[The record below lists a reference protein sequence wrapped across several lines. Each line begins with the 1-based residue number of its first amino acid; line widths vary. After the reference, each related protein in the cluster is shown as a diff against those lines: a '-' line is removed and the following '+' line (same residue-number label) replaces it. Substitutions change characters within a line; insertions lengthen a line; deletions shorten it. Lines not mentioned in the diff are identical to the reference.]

1 MDVDHGL
8 KMNLSHREIRALL
21 LYEFR
26 LGRTAT
32 EATNNICSTVG
43 EDILSICMAEH
54 WLNCIKNGNLKFDD
68 LLRSGRP
75 LELDVDLLKQ
85 LIEED
90 PRLTSRYL
98 AKQLGCS
105 HTAVKKHLS
114 ESDKTWKY
122 GVWIPRE

>member
-21 LYEFR
+21 LHEFR

-32 EATNNICSTVG
+32 EATNNICSAMG
-43 EDILSICMAEH
+43 EDILSICTAQH
-54 WLNCIKNGNLKFDD
+54 WLNRIKNGNLEFDD

-85 LIEED
+85 FIEED

-98 AKQLGCS
+98 PKQLGCS
-105 HTAVKKHLS
+105 HTAVDKHLN

-122 GVWIPRE
+122 GV